1 MSYSTSSPPRL
12 MISGSLTQTAP
23 NIWTYSSAD
32 AVATV
37 RVSGYITNGGNL
49 GMKVGDLV
57 FVFVTGGTAAVSICI
72 VMSVSSTAPGAVD
85 LSDGTTITA
94 TNSD

>member
-1 MSYSTSSPPRL
+1 MAYVTSAPPRL
-12 MISGSLTQTAP
+12 ISASLENTAP
-23 NIWTYSSAD
+23 NLWTYSSAD

-37 RVSGYITNGGNL
+37 RVTGYITNGGQL

-72 VMSVSSTAPGAVD
+72 VMTVSSTAPGAVD
-85 LSDGTTITA
+85 LSDGTTIVA